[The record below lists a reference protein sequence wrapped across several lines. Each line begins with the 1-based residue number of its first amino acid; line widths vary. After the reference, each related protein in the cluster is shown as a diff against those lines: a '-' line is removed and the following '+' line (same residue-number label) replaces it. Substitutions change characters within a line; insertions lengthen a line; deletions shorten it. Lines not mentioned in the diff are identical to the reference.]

1 MKASASEAY
10 YTGGFAVPL
19 LYKVQLGGIG
29 GGAVVPR
36 GWKGERKNKEGR
48 KTREKTFTHLV
59 IIFDDDAGV

>member
-36 GWKGERKNKEGR
+36 GWKGEKK
-48 KTREKTFTHLV
+48 REKTFTHLV